1 MTLSVLADQERQLQI
16 WEVLKQAFV
25 PKRCALGARRLVAA
39 IFAGAGIAE
48 PHGKDGNF
56 CFIVESR
63 ALKLQPLAQT
73 ITAPITPR
81 YPSLVNFASR
91 SLTDDQ
97 NASAAGQLQNG
108 TGTSWQIRHTVPAGT
123 NFVQ

>member
-16 WEVLKQAFV
+16 WKVLKQAFV

-63 ALKLQPLAQT
+63 ALKLQPLAQA
-73 ITAPITPR
+73 ITAGIIPR
-81 YPSLVNFASR
+81 YASRVNFAPR

-97 NASAAGQLQNG
+97 NASAAGQLQHR
-108 TGTSWQIRHTVPAGT
+108 TRT
-123 NFVQ
+123 